1 MELNIDT
8 LTLGEFIDL
17 EQMSGRD
24 MQWWLDWA
32 EGEGSLERA
41 TDVLA
46 VVCVTQGISVEEA
59 RAFVLKDMF
68 SGG

>member
-8 LTLGEFIDL
+8 LTLGDFIDL

-32 EGEGSLERA
+32 DGDGALERA

-46 VVCVTQGISVEEA
+46 VVCVTQKIDPEEA
-59 RAFVLKDMF
+59 REFVLKDLF
-68 SGG
+68 GGE

>member
-1 MELNIDT
+1 MELNIDA

-32 EGEGSLERA
+32 SGDGQLERA

-46 VVCVTQGISVEEA
+46 VVCVTQKIDAEEA
-59 RAFVLKDMF
+59 RQFVLKDLF
-68 SGG
+68 GGE